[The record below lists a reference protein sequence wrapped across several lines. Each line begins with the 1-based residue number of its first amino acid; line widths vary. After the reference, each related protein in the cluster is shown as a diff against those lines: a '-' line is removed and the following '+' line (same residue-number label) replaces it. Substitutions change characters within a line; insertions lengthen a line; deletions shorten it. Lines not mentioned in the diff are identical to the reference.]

1 MREGNSYVFSGFER
15 LNAGY
20 LNVGRIRLYS
30 SSGSLFL
37 FVSFWFVVFLPFLWH
52 RLNFKSSPKLSL
64 PVPQQSCCSPSP
76 APSAAPAACSIH
88 NSSSSSSTCLD
99 QLGQGSHD
107 NDTPLRIWW
116 PAEGQHKQ
124 RATGTKATRQPILPA
139 SLPLHPLW
147 MALCESLLPLPRP
160 HRTTRLPGGSLPG
173 YSWTQA
179 KLRYI
184 EVQMES

>member
-1 MREGNSYVFSGFER
+1 MSGASDCTVRLVLYFFSFHFG
-15 LNAGY
+15 L
-20 LNVGRIRLYS
+20 
-30 SSGSLFL
+30 LFFCL
-37 FVSFWFVVFLPFLWH
+37 FLWH
-52 RLNFKSSPKLSL
+52 RLNFKSSPKLSQ

-76 APSAAPAACSIH
+76 ASSAAPAACSIH
-88 NSSSSSSTCLD
+88 NSSSSGGSTCLD

-116 PAEGQHKQ
+116 PAEGQHRQ
-124 RATGTKATRQPILPA
+124 RATGSKAARQAHLQCLLAILPA

-160 HRTTRLPGGSLPG
+160 HRTTRLPGGSLSG